1 MLRNCGINIAG
12 GKPNLWHFSRGRESG
27 MSFREEFTDGSNYVG
42 NFNFLCYMI
51 GTWGLIILFS
61 GIFSYA

>member
-1 MLRNCGINIAG
+1 MGNQIYGSHL
-12 GKPNLWHFSRGRESG
+12 SRGRESG

-51 GTWGLIILFS
+51 GTWGLILFS
-61 GIFSYA
+61 DVFLYA